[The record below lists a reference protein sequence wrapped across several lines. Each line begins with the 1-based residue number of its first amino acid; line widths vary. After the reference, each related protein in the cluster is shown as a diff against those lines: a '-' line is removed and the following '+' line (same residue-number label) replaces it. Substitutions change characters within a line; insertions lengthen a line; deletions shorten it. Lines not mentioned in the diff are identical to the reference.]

1 MKTTSGI
8 TVSAVLLCANTAIA
22 GDNFKLPRGVTP
34 QMRAACE
41 SDVRRLCIGRKPTV
55 AKVKR
60 CVRRNFSKLGT
71 RCQVTLA
78 AAGFKN

>member
-1 MKTTSGI
+1 MKTTS
-8 TVSAVLLCANTAIA
+8 AIA
-22 GDNFKLPRGVTP
+22 ISAMVILSNAAYAGDGFKLPKSVTP

-60 CVRRNFSKLGT
+60 CVRRNFSKLGM

-78 AAGFKN
+78 AAGFGR

>member
-1 MKTTSGI
+1 MKKTSFI
-8 TVSAVLLCANTAIA
+8 AISAMAVLASAAHA
-22 GDNFKLPRGVTP
+22 GEGFKLPKEVTP

-41 SDVRRLCIGRKPTV
+41 SDVRRLCIGKRPTV

-71 RCQVTLA
+71 RCQMTLA
-78 AAGFKN
+78 AAGFGR